1 MQVQRKQLWEDYSIH
16 KQTYSE
22 LRERYSMSVRTVQK
36 RLDEYIPPIPILI
49 PTRII
54 LLIDTT
60 YFGDIGVMA
69 FKDSTSGDIIHSIL
83 VKNESTEEY
92 KR

>member
-1 MQVQRKQLWEDYSIH
+1 
-16 KQTYSE
+16 
-22 LRERYSMSVRTVQK
+22 
-36 RLDEYIPPIPILI
+36 LDEYIPVIPILI

-60 YFGDIGVMA
+60 YFSDVGVMA
-69 FKDSTSGDIIHSIL
+69 FKDSNSGDIIHSIL
-83 VKNESTEEY
+83 VKNESVEEY

>member
-1 MQVQRKQLWEDYSIH
+1 L
-16 KQTYSE
+16 
-22 LRERYSMSVRTVQK
+22 SVRTVQK

-60 YFGDIGVMA
+60 YFGDVGVMA
-69 FKDSTSGDIIHSIL
+69 FKDSASGDIIHSIL
-83 VKNESTEEY
+83 VTNESSADY
-92 KR
+92 KD

>member
-1 MQVQRKQLWEDYSIH
+1 LSKQLWEDYSIH

-22 LRERYSMSVRTVQK
+22 LRDRYGMSVRTVQK

-60 YFGDIGVMA
+60 YFGDVGVMA

-83 VKNESTEEY
+83 VKNESVEEY